1 MSDIVDSLRGCIEF
15 DGRPDNSIL
24 AEAADEIDRLR
35 AAKTAAL
42 KIADERAKE
51 AVELRAK
58 LATANDEIDRLRAIA
73 IERMEWFKQA
83 ANNVE
88 RLDVQLASARKAL
101 ESGKRVFR
109 RCRVVEPLLTPR
121 DQRNPDCICS
131 FNFCFRKVRCRRLN
145 KLHAWLQSMIW
156 PFA

>member
-101 ESGKRVFR
+101 DLANEYFEDAVLSSPYSRRVIKEIQTAYAALTSASGKS
-109 RCRVVEPLLTPR
+109 
-121 DQRNPDCICS
+121 D
-131 FNFCFRKVRCRRLN
+131 
-145 KLHAWLQSMIW
+145 A
-156 PFA
+156 AG